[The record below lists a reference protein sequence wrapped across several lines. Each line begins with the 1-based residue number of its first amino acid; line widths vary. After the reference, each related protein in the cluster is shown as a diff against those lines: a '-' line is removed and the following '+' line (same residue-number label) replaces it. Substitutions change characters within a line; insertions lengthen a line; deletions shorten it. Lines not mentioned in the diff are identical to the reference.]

1 MQNAQ
6 FKGIQMFAYKNT
18 QRDVALCKTC
28 YCDMIEL
35 HHIKNWGGYIHMK
48 NQLKAIAFILLAI
61 FLSLI
66 VAIIGFI
73 FIIKKDDSNH

>member
-1 MQNAQ
+1 
-6 FKGIQMFAYKNT
+6 
-18 QRDVALCKTC
+18 
-28 YCDMIEL
+28 
-35 HHIKNWGGYIHMK
+35 MK

-61 FLSLI
+61 FLILWSAAFYWRSNIGFGENVIVDSMLFLSLI